1 VRGGLLV
8 VLAVLAATACGGGG
22 EAQPQT
28 ENDANQNAE
37 GAPKKKSGFGVQQE
51 MGELDEKKTTA
62 TFEHVSSDLQK
73 CFSQGVGRLPYL
85 SGEVRLVVR
94 IAESGSAKWAF
105 VKEST
110 LGDRQTE
117 NCMLGV
123 LKSASWPKP
132 VGGEGQAEKGLSFDP
147 GGDERPPVA
156 WSPDRL
162 GGALGKAKGELA
174 SCRSSAGAGPM
185 QATLYVGTDGKAQA
199 VGVSGA
205 DEKAEKAVSCIQ
217 SALEK
222 ITFPSPGSWP
232 AKVTIPIE

>member
-1 VRGGLLV
+1 MRPLALV
-8 VLAVLAATACGGGG
+8 IVGAWALIGCGGGN
-22 EAQPQT
+22 EPAPQT
-28 ENDANQNAE
+28 ENDANQSGEA
-37 GAPKKKSGFGVQQE
+37 GPKKKSGFGVQQE

-73 CFSQGVGRLPYL
+73 CFSQGIGRLPYL
-85 SGEVRLVVR
+85 AGEVRLVVR
-94 IAESGSAKWAF
+94 IAESGAAKYAF

-156 WSPDRL
+156 WTPDRL

-185 QATLYVGTDGKAQA
+185 QATLYVGTDAKAPA
-199 VGVSGA
+199 VGVSGG
-205 DEKAEKAVSCIQ
+205 DEKAEKAVSCVQ

-232 AKVTIPIE
+232 AKVTIPID

>member
-1 VRGGLLV
+1 VQSVLIVVVGASLLFG
-8 VLAVLAATACGGGG
+8 CGGGTD
-22 EAQPQT
+22 APPQT

-37 GAPKKKSGFGVQQE
+37 AAPRKKSGFGVSQE

-73 CFSQGVGRLPYL
+73 CFAQGVGRLPYL

-94 IAESGSAKWAF
+94 IAESGSAKYAF

-156 WSPDRL
+156 WTPDRL

-174 SCRSSAGAGPM
+174 SCRSSAGTGPM

-205 DEKAEKAVSCIQ
+205 DEKAEKAVSCVKG
-217 SALEK
+217 ALER

>member
-1 VRGGLLV
+1 VRPVAIV
-8 VLAVLAATACGGGG
+8 VAALFLPACGGGG
-22 EAQPQT
+22 NEAAPQT
-28 ENDANQNAE
+28 ENDANQGGDA
-37 GAPKKKSGFGVQQE
+37 APKKKSGFGVQQE

-62 TFEHVSSDLQK
+62 TFEHVSSDLQR
-73 CFSQGVGRLPYL
+73 CFTQGVGRLPYL

-94 IAESGSAKWAF
+94 IAESGSAKWAY

-156 WSPDRL
+156 WTPDRL
-162 GGALGKAKGELA
+162 GSALAKAKGELA
-174 SCRSSAGAGPM
+174 GCRSSAGAGPM

-199 VGVSGA
+199 IGVSSN
-205 DEKAEKAVSCIQ
+205 DEKGEKAVSCVQ
-217 SALEK
+217 SALER

-232 AKVTIPIE
+232 AKVTIPID

>member
-1 VRGGLLV
+1 VR
-8 VLAVLAATACGGGG
+8 AIAFVLAALAASACGGGNDP
-22 EAQPQT
+22 APQT

-37 GAPKKKSGFGVQQE
+37 PAKKKSGFGVQQE

-73 CFSQGVGRLPYL
+73 CFAQGVGRLSYL

-94 IAESGSAKWAF
+94 ITESGAAKWAY

-156 WSPDRL
+156 WTPDRL
-162 GGALGKAKGELA
+162 GAALAKAKHDLA
-174 SCRSSAGAGPM
+174 ACRSSAGTGPM

-199 VGVSGA
+199 VGVSSS
-205 DEKAEKAVSCIQ
+205 DEKGEKAVPCIQ